1 MAPDSGHAPQ
11 SATAVREI
19 ENLWIELADGTRLA
33 ARVWLPQ
40 DAERNPVPAL
50 LEYLPYRKRDG
61 TYVRDALT
69 HPWFASRG
77 YASLRVDMRGNGE
90 SDGVMED
97 EYTAQEHA
105 DAVEVIDWISKQPW
119 CSGNVGM
126 FGISWGGFNALQ
138 VAALQPPALKA
149 IVSLCSTDDRYA
161 DDIHYKGGSMLA
173 ENLGW
178 SSTMFCY
185 SSRPPDPAL
194 VGERWRDLW
203 KQRLE
208 ILPNLVETW
217 IGHQTRD
224 AYWQH
229 GSICEDYSKVTAAT
243 QLWGGWSDAYHNAV
257 PRMLANLSC
266 PRQGVI
272 GPWLHKYPHFAV
284 PGPAVGFLQEAL
296 RWWDRYLKGQET
308 GVEQDPMLRAFIED
322 YDAPAAKYD
331 TRSGR
336 WVGEARWPSPAI
348 EEVPQYLTAQG
359 LMDEPGEEMAFV
371 LASPLDTGTAG
382 GEYCQI
388 WLGAEGPLDQRRDD
402 AGSLCFDSA
411 PLAGSFEILGAP
423 VVELEIASDKPVAQL
438 AARLNE
444 VGPDGASL
452 RVSYGV
458 LNLCHRESHAEPSL
472 LEPGQRYR
480 VRLQLDDCGHRFA
493 PGNRLRIALSTAYWP
508 MIWPTPEAVTLT
520 VFAGTARVLLPVR
533 AGGDI
538 EVVLPPPEAAPAAER
553 AVLRQPNNARTI
565 VHDVGKGEI
574 RVEMHDDFG
583 AAQIA
588 PHNLENGMIAR
599 EVWSLRPAEPLSA
612 TGQTHW
618 TMTMGR
624 GDWRVRTETRARL
637 TGDAT
642 HFHVEGSLEAY
653 EGQVPNERLVL
664 RRQFKKSQRRSFI

>member
-1 MAPDSGHAPQ
+1 VAPDSGQAPRI
-11 SATAVREI
+11 AGAVREI

-33 ARVWLPQ
+33 VRAWLPE
-40 DAERNPVPAL
+40 DAERRPVPAL

-69 HPWFASRG
+69 HPWFAARG
-77 YASLRVDMRGNGE
+77 YACLRIDMRGNGE

-97 EYTAQEHA
+97 EYALQEQA
-105 DAVEVIDWISKQPW
+105 DALEVIAWVARQPW
-119 CSGNVGM
+119 CTGKVGM

-138 VAALQPPALKA
+138 VAALQPEPLKA

-161 DDIHYKGGSMLA
+161 DDIHYKGGCLLA

-185 SSRPPDPAL
+185 SSRPPDPLL
-194 VGERWRDLW
+194 VGDRWRDLW
-203 KQRLE
+203 RQRLE

-217 IGHQTRD
+217 LEHPARD
-224 AYWQH
+224 AYWRH
-229 GSICEDYSKVTAAT
+229 GSICEDYGAITAAT

-257 PRMLANLSC
+257 PRMLANLKA
-266 PRQGVI
+266 PRQGII

-296 RWWDRYLKGQET
+296 RWWDRWLKGHDT
-308 GVEQDPMLRAFIED
+308 GVERDPMLRAFVED
-322 YDAPAAKYD
+322 WDAPAAKHM

-336 WVGEARWPSPAI
+336 WVSEARWPSPDI
-348 EEVPQYLTAQG
+348 EPVAHYLTAGG
-359 LMDEPGEEMAFV
+359 LRERPGPETPLP

-402 AGSLCFDSA
+402 AGSLCFDGA
-411 PLAGSFEILGAP
+411 PLAEPLEVLGAP
-423 VVELEIASDKPVAQL
+423 VIELELESDRPVAQL

-444 VGPDGASL
+444 VAPDGASL

-458 LNLCHRESHAEPSL
+458 LNLCHRDGHAEPAA
-472 LEPGQRYR
+472 LEPGRRYR

-493 PGNRLRIALSTAYWP
+493 AGHRVRLALSTAYWP
-508 MIWPTPEAVTLT
+508 MVWPALAAARLTVHAGPGTLT
-520 VFAGTARVLLPVR
+520 LPVR
-533 AGGDI
+533 RG
-538 EVVLPPPEAAPAAER
+538 EQELSMPPADAAPPAER
-553 AVLRQPNNARTI
+553 AVLRQPSNARHL
-565 VHDVGKGEI
+565 VHDVGAGEV
-574 RVEMHDDFG
+574 RVETFDDFG
-583 AAQIA
+583 AAQIQ
-588 PHNLENGMIAR
+588 PHGLEHGMIAR
-599 EVWSLRPAEPLSA
+599 ETWSLRPEDPLSA
-612 TGQTHW
+612 AGSTHW

-642 HFHVEGSLEAY
+642 HFHVTGSLEAY

-664 RRQFKKSQRRSFI
+664 RREFKKSLRRGFI